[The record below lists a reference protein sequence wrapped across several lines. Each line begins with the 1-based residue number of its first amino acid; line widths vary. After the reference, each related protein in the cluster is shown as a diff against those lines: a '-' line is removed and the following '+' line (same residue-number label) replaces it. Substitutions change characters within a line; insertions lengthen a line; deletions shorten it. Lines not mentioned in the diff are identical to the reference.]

1 MNQEEKFNYYLN
13 SCTNLTGKTLSS
25 LPNALKETSI
35 LCKWIRNKYDSNFI
49 SFYDITDKPTIDYFL
64 NTLSNDSEFM
74 EKENNN
80 WKGMYTNAI
89 KWYGNLLNA
98 EMFFSQSPAKKE
110 INFIKF
116 EDDFKEKESYIR
128 YISAIRTKPFVLL
141 AGISGTGKTKI
152 VRDLAFSCWPLDS
165 KERKAKV
172 PSNYKLIQVRPNWH
186 DSSDLIGYIS
196 RISGESVYVPGDFI
210 KFVAKAWGS
219 LEVPHFICL
228 DEMNLAPVEQYFA
241 EYLSVIETRK
251 LVEDTI
257 KTDPIIE
264 KSEDKW
270 YKTLVKEI
278 SPDDKV
284 SNIFNNEGISI
295 PPNLI
300 VMGTVNMD
308 ETTYTFS
315 RKVLDR
321 AMTIEMNEVNLYGGL
336 EEGNETVLTL
346 EANQLLGDSAEGK
359 DVYPDHKEDCNVILQ
374 YLEEVNQQLD
384 KTPFKIAYRTRNEFL
399 MYAINRLRLLK
410 EEDKDIG
417 LRKAMDEMTSM
428 KILSRIEGDD
438 QKIEVSLF
446 DALKKVINDHILK
459 DDNKINEEDLISVQ
473 KIKEMSKKLSSTGFT
488 SFWS

>member
-13 SCTNLTGKTLSS
+13 NCTNLSGKSLSN
-25 LPNALKETSI
+25 LPSALKETSI
-35 LCKWIRNKYDSNFI
+35 SCKWIRDKHDSNFT
-49 SFYDITDKPTIDYFL
+49 SFYDIKDKSTVDFFL
-64 NTLSNDSEFM
+64 STLINDSEFM
-74 EKENNN
+74 EKEKNS
-80 WKGMYTNAI
+80 WSYMYTNAI
-89 KWYGNLLNA
+89 KWYVNLLNA
-98 EMFFSQSPAKKE
+98 ELFFSQSSPKKE
-110 INFIKF
+110 TKFIKF
-116 EDDFKEKESYIR
+116 EEDFKEKELYIR

-152 VRDLAFSCWPLDS
+152 VRDLAFTCWPLDS
-165 KERKAKV
+165 EERKAKV

-196 RISGESVYVPGDFI
+196 RISGKSEYVPGDFL
-210 KFVAKAWGS
+210 KFIAKAWANID
-219 LEVPHFICL
+219 VPHFLCL

-251 LVEDTI
+251 LVGDTI

-264 KSEDKW
+264 KSGKGW
-270 YKTLVKEI
+270 YETLVNEI
-278 SPDDKV
+278 SPNKKV
-284 SNIFNNEGISI
+284 ENLFLNEGISI
-295 PPNLI
+295 PQNLI

-336 EEGNETVLTL
+336 EEGNETVLEI
-346 EANQLLGDSAEGK
+346 EASQFLGDSAEGK
-359 DVYPDHKEDCNVILQ
+359 DVYPDHKEECNIILN
-374 YLEEVNQQLD
+374 YLDEVNLKLD
-384 KTPFKIAYRTRNEFL
+384 NTPFKIAYRTRNEFL
-399 MYAINRLRLLK
+399 IYAINRLRLQN